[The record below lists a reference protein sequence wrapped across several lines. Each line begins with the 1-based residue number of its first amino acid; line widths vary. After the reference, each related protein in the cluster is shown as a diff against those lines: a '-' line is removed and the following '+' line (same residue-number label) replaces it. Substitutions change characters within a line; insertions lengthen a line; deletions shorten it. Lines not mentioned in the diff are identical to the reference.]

1 MNILVTNNHLK
12 TYGGSETFTYTLIE
26 ELCRLGHHLE
36 YFTFE
41 KGLTSNKIE
50 QNLNVHF
57 FSRKKYDL
65 ILANHNSCITF
76 LRKIISHKTTI
87 IQTCHGIYPELE
99 QPSNLAN
106 LHISISEEI
115 QKHLLTLGYASKIIL
130 NGINTNRFDNKT
142 SINKELKTVLS
153 LSQSEQ
159 ANSEIEKACNLLNIQ
174 LLKLNKFKNPIWKV
188 EEEINKADLIVG
200 LGRSAYEAM
209 ACGRA
214 VLIYDNR
221 PYSKSYADGY
231 VTSEILPYIIKN
243 NCSGR
248 FYKKELDTVSLVKE
262 FKKYNKES
270 GYFLRQFSLENLNI
284 KIQVEKYLQINE
296 EYKGSPELQ
305 KKILISN
312 FQSNIMF
319 YLSLPYII
327 FNINKWCKR
336 YGSKKVNKIKI
347 TKKIITSKLNK
358 AEFISMIKN
367 GNL

>member
-12 TYGGSETFTYTLIE
+12 TYGGSETFTYALIE

-41 KGLTSNKIE
+41 KGLTSDKIE

-57 FSRKKYDL
+57 FSKKKYDL
-65 ILANHNSCITF
+65 VLANHNSCITF
-76 LRKIISHKTTI
+76 LRKKISPKTTI
-87 IQTCHGIYPELE
+87 IQTCHGIYPKLE

-106 LHISISEEI
+106 IHVSISEEV
-115 QKHLLTLGYASKIIL
+115 QQHLLTLKYKSKVVL
-130 NGINTNRFDNKT
+130 NGINIKRFNNKK
-142 SINKELKTVLS
+142 SINKKLKTVLS
-153 LSQSEQ
+153 LCQSEQ
-159 ANSEIEKACNLLNIQ
+159 ANSEIEKACNSLNIQ
-174 LLKLNKFKNPIWKV
+174 LLKLNKFENPIWNV
-188 EEEINKADLIVG
+188 EEEINKADLVVG

-209 ACGRA
+209 ACGRN
-214 VLIYDNR
+214 VLVYDNR

-231 VTSEILPYIIKN
+231 VTSKILPRIIKN

-248 FYKKELDTVSLVKE
+248 FYKKELDASSLMKE

-296 EYKGSPELQ
+296 RYKGSSELQ

-312 FQSNIMF
+312 FQGKVIF
-319 YLSLPYII
+319 YLSLPYKI
-327 FNINKWCKR
+327 FNINKWCRR
-336 YGSKKVNKIKI
+336 YGFKKVNKIE
-347 TKKIITSKLNK
+347 IIKTLIKNKLNK
-358 AEFISMIKN
+358 AEFISIIKN